1 NLNGTRKNVGID
13 LHLDKKLL
21 SSSPDFAHVYQNI
34 RDFLTNPQYI
44 VMGHAVDADVRMLN
58 AACKRYRLPSI
69 NFRFICT
76 QLLYK
81 LYKGE
86 KDVKALSKIAA
97 ELGITYHEH
106 NSEDDAWMSLQTLK
120 YLVGESNL
128 SVEQLLQKYR
138 VRIGS
143 NENFQLVRP
152 VSLEGQVS

>member
-1 NLNGTRKNVGID
+1 M
-13 LHLDKKLL
+13 
-21 SSSPDFAHVYQNI
+21 Q
-34 RDFLTNPQYI
+34 
-44 VMGHAVDADVRMLN
+44 
-58 AACKRYRLPSI
+58 RYRLPSI

-152 VSLEGQVS
+152 VSLEGQVSKNTSHSRRWKK